1 MARGVYRKSNRAA
14 MKAPPHP
21 SFFGREG
28 YERHHRLLLIAVIHS
43 AMRLTRGSSSCIT
56 CRAFWWRHPGRRLE
70 FDRGLTSPV
79 VSFEP
84 ANASSTAK
92 FDILDRRSKR
102 RSVWAT
108 PGGATFW
115 AAALSGHSNL
125 LRTVELCR
133 GTWFRVH
140 CGNHLAGA
148 TSGFFAPNRTQHSP
162 APSDM
167 EFLVPEGG

>member
-1 MARGVYRKSNRAA
+1 MARYV
-14 MKAPPHP
+14 
-21 SFFGREG
+21 
-28 YERHHRLLLIAVIHS
+28 
-43 AMRLTRGSSSCIT
+43 RLTRGSGSCIT
-56 CRAFWWRHPGRRLE
+56 CRAFRWRHPGRRLE

-79 VSFEP
+79 VSSEP

-92 FDILDRRSKR
+92 FGILDRRSKC

-115 AAALSGHSNL
+115 AAALSGRPNL

-140 CGNHLAGA
+140 CGNHLADA
-148 TSGFFAPNRTQHSP
+148 TLGFLRADSYKAFSGSIGHGVSRPGRGVKPTNRGFALFSCFEAR
-162 APSDM
+162 PSRK
-167 EFLVPEGG
+167 GGDDSAISSRIRH